1 MDSLGTRQIK
11 DIFHKMSGSN
21 SGSIPPRG
29 GRSRRH
35 VAGSIPRGDRSRTDS
50 SEDDASTSQI
60 RDSMRRL
67 REEVRED
74 RLNLAG
80 ELRSFHDSLLQNETR
95 EMQNA
100 ERHMAQQAELANA
113 QRHVAQKA
121 ELVQQEY
128 LQMQEQARNMSQ
140 LESQER
146 TNAPSTG

>member
-1 MDSLGTRQIK
+1 
-11 DIFHKMSGSN
+11 
-21 SGSIPPRG
+21 
-29 GRSRRH
+29 
-35 VAGSIPRGDRSRTDS
+35 
-50 SEDDASTSQI
+50 
-60 RDSMRRL
+60 MRRL